1 VQTQVALDA
10 IGPVIY
16 GYHENPFE
24 ILGPH
29 EIEQSGRRALA
40 VRAYLP
46 EAQRAWVVDPAHG
59 ETRPMRRIHPAG
71 LYEAVCPVEENDD
84 GASMSGLAPCSL
96 LPAPCRY
103 QLRVTY
109 KSGET
114 HTMHDP
120 YAFAPMLTDYDL
132 HLLGEGTHWR
142 SYERL
147 GAHLRNID
155 GIAGVN
161 FAVWAP
167 NAESVSVIGDFN
179 MWDRRSHGMRKH
191 IPSGVWELFIPETKA
206 GTRYKYSVKFR
217 GGHVVEKCDPY
228 GFAAEIPP
236 RTANIVTNLDTYQWN
251 DAEWIARRPEHNAL
265 DAPMSIYEVHLGS
278 WRRDPSNPD
287 RWLGKWDSRTCSCY
301 RSASTPS
308 PAAGVT
314 RRPAI
319 MQRPAAMARRTIS
332 CIWSTCCIRTA
343 SA

>member
-1 VQTQVALDA
+1 MVACPDLEHAARWSFGPVFGDLASGVYPGRLSEQNRTSIGWAPGTPQQQGDDTMQTQVALDA

-29 EIEQSGRRALA
+29 EIEQSGRRAVA

-46 EAQRAWVVDPAHG
+46 EAQRAWVVDAAHG
-59 ETRPMRRIHPAG
+59 ATRPMRRIHPAG
-71 LYEAVCPVEENDD
+71 LYEAVCPIEVD
-84 GASMSGLAPCSL
+84 GANCTNKSACSPALASR
-96 LPAPCRY
+96 PALQNY

-147 GAHLRNID
+147 GAHLRTVD
-155 GIAGVN
+155 GVAGVN

-167 NAESVSVIGDFN
+167 NAESIAVVGDFN
-179 MWDRRSHGMRKH
+179 YWDGRGHTMRKH
-191 IPSGVWELFIPETKA
+191 IPSGIWELFVP
-206 GTRYKYSVKFR
+206 GVGVGGHYKFAAKFR

-228 GFAAEIPP
+228 GFFA
-236 RTANIVTNLDTYQWN
+236 
-251 DAEWIARRPEHNAL
+251 
-265 DAPMSIYEVHLGS
+265 
-278 WRRDPSNPD
+278 
-287 RWLGKWDSRTCSCY
+287 
-301 RSASTPS
+301 
-308 PAAGVT
+308 
-314 RRPAI
+314 
-319 MQRPAAMARRTIS
+319 
-332 CIWSTCCIRTA
+332 
-343 SA
+343 